1 VGERER
7 ERERE
12 RVFLS
17 QKLWDLSFQELNYA
31 IN

>member
-1 VGERER
+1 MWERER

-12 RVFLS
+12 SFSFSKALGFF
-17 QKLWDLSFQELNYA
+17 FQELNYA